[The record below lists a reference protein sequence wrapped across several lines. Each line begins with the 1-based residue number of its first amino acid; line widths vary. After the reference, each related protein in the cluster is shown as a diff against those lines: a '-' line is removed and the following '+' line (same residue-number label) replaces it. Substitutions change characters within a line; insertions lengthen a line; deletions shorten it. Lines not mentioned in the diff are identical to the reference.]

1 MKAYK
6 KVVIFFIIQCIKV
19 NVSILQEQ
27 KDTALTQEQQIAN
40 IPKTNGKTDQQVRIE
55 RFLLKSYWKM
65 AKNLILTSSDR
76 NFSKNNQKKMEANS
90 HIKSKKRDLH
100 KFRIF

>member
-19 NVSILQEQ
+19 NVSILEEE

-40 IPKTNGKTDQQVRIE
+40 IPKTHGKTDQQVRIE

-65 AKNLILTSSDR
+65 AVHLLLTSSD
-76 NFSKNNQKKMEANS
+76 FKISQDNQKKMLATS
-90 HIKSKKRDLH
+90 HVKSKKRDMH
-100 KFRIF
+100 KLRIF

>member
-19 NVSILQEQ
+19 NVSILEEE

-40 IPKTNGKTDQQVRIE
+40 IPKTNGKTDQQYE
-55 RFLLKSYWKM
+55 DPPFQPYY
-65 AKNLILTSSDR
+65 A
-76 NFSKNNQKKMEANS
+76 
-90 HIKSKKRDLH
+90 
-100 KFRIF
+100 IFGGTKG